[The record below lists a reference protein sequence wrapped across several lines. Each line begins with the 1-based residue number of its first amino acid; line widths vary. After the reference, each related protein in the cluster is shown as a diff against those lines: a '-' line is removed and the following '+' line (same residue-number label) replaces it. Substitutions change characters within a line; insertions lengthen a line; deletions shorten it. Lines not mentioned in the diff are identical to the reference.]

1 MGDSATFS
9 VFGSL
14 PNGSGG
20 GGLSEAQVQAIAQV
34 EVGRAIKRQRLS
46 SEGDDTA
53 ENGFKLITSGS
64 LPLALRTLK
73 TGDGITMSTVT
84 SPTDPVGSLVVG
96 VGPDISGLGGQI
108 EGLGGQIDELE
119 ERLQAVEEWGVQ
131 QSDVGENRLTQAESR
146 VEVVEGTVENLVA
159 NKADREELWIIRGDY
174 ESNATYTRGHI
185 VFYQGASFYRNA
197 GTENQDPPQLNTI
210 TEGWTPFAS
219 NGLPG
224 LGLDG
229 LDDLVAFTVEPPN
242 PPIVV
247 LENKSLVFGIPRG
260 AKGDKGDTGEPG
272 EPGQPGPEGKE
283 GKQGPTTR

>member
-1 MGDSATFS
+1 MGDTATFS

-108 EGLGGQIDELE
+108 EELE

-146 VEVVEGTVENLVA
+146 VEVVEGTV
-159 NKADREELWIIRGDY
+159 
-174 ESNATYTRGHI
+174 
-185 VFYQGASFYRNA
+185 
-197 GTENQDPPQLNTI
+197 
-210 TEGWTPFAS
+210 
-219 NGLPG
+219 
-224 LGLDG
+224 
-229 LDDLVAFTVEPPN
+229 
-242 PPIVV
+242 
-247 LENKSLVFGIPRG
+247 
-260 AKGDKGDTGEPG
+260 
-272 EPGQPGPEGKE
+272 
-283 GKQGPTTR
+283 